1 MNKKYL
7 VIKLHFH
14 SGLHIG
20 LGKSH
25 YSDSDTILHS
35 DSIAA
40 ALHVA
45 ARNLWG
51 DFANDFSQ
59 QLSLSSAFPF
69 AGEELYLPKPM
80 IKLPPFGDV
89 ADDEINAK
97 KFKRIR
103 YISKDYFEKLINDP
117 MEPWKDAKAN
127 MGGAFISKIVRE
139 TAIIKSEIQERVF
152 IPMDS
157 ADSLP
162 YSVERLHFASDAG
175 LYFMLNAEQDVLL
188 RLQQCLAMLGDQG
201 LGTDRSVGNG
211 QFTFTISEITFRLPE
226 SNYGVLLSMYS
237 PRDTE
242 YTDQSFLDE
251 ARYNLHRRG
260 GFISSP
266 AEESMMTLQK
276 NSIYMFGEGSVFKDY
291 TKYKGEI
298 KNLQPD
304 ERVNHPVWRDG
315 RAFFLPCL
323 IS

>member
-1 MNKKYL
+1 MNKKYH
-7 VIKLHFH
+7 VVKLHFH

-25 YSDSDTILHS
+25 YADSDTILHS
-35 DSIAA
+35 DAIAA

-51 DFANDFSQ
+51 DFADDFSQ
-59 QLSLSSAFPF
+59 QLSISSAFPF

-89 ADDEINAK
+89 TDDEINAK

-103 YISKDYFEKLINDP
+103 YISKEYFEKLMNEP
-117 MEPWKDAKAN
+117 LSPWKDAKSN
-127 MGGAFISKIVRE
+127 MGGAFISKSVRE

-152 IPMDS
+152 IPVDS

-175 LYFMLNAEQDVLL
+175 LYFMLNVDPEVLV
-188 RLQQCLAMLGDQG
+188 RLQQCLSLLGDQG

-211 QFTFTISEITFRLPE
+211 QFTFTISETTFRLPE

-237 PRDTE
+237 PVDAE
-242 YTDQSFLDE
+242 YTDQNFLDE

-260 GFISSP
+260 GYISSP
-266 AEESMMTLQK
+266 ADETMMTLQK

-304 ERVNHPVWRDG
+304 DRINHPVWRDG